1 MMGLLYHLGN
11 FYLILFPAEAHQLL
25 IKLFVIFSFI
35 AKDAETIKELI
46 KIPVS
51 KLVYVVMAQ
60 ALDERVPPFVFQI
73 YGTNNAFRGIDVV
86 RRWNFTKT
94 ELERFV
100 I

>member
-1 MMGLLYHLGN
+1 MDLLYPLGN
-11 FYLILFPAEAHQLL
+11 FYLILFSAESHKLL

-35 AKDAETIKELI
+35 AKDAETIKDLV
-46 KIPVS
+46 KKPVS

-73 YGTNNAFRGIDVV
+73 YGTNNAFHGIDVV
-86 RRWNFTKT
+86 RRWNYTKT